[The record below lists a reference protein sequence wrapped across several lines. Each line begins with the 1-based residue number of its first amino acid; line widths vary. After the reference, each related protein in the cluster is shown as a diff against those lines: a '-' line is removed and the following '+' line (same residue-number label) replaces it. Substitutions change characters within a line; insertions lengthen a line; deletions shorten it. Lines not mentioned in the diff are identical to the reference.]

1 MNEADT
7 RAELIDPKLLAA
19 GWITDNA
26 SGVRVRRE
34 YQINDGEIRAGG
46 IRTGKLIAD
55 YILEY
60 KNIKLAVIEAKSDEL
75 EVSEGVAQAKLYAQK
90 LRIKNSYATNGKEI
104 YEINHH
110 MLANIQPDYLVTQ
123 GLCDVCAITENQ
135 VDRALKHLINENGK
149 VAKILSLSGSSIEQI
164 IEDIKRLGDEF
175 GRVRKAKEIIKKA
188 NKSIQDMMG
197 LSKIGK
203 SILFLEWVD
212 PFFGP
217 GHWVPEQIMLA
228 GFESAL
234 GAPGQNSEEIPTS
247 LIRTIDPDF
256 IVVGC
261 CGFGL
266 KDNKRIGERLY
277 SNLRLKGLKAISNY
291 NVYAFD
297 ADSYFSRPTL
307 RILEGVNQL
316 RQALL
321 TQSLIHRC
329 T

>member
-1 MNEADT
+1 MKIVSLTPSATEIIASLDLSENLVGCSHECNFPEEIKEKLKVT
-7 RAELIDPKLLAA
+7 SSKIRSSLSMSEIDHFVK
-19 GWITDNA
+19 
-26 SGVRVRRE
+26 
-34 YQINDGEIRAGG
+34 
-46 IRTGKLIAD
+46 
-55 YILEY
+55 
-60 KNIKLAVIEAKSDEL
+60 KS
-75 EVSEGVAQAKLYAQK
+75 QK
-90 LRIKNSYATNGKEI
+90 SNSEI